1 MANGLKAQG
10 NGRPLE
16 GGLIGTRTRRY
27 GGVERA
33 TGAQKY
39 VADLDFPGVLAVA
52 IVSIPVGCADIL
64 AVDTHAAEAMPGVV
78 KVLTAADLPSPMPRF
93 GVSHKDRPVMAS
105 TRVNFYGEP
114 VAAVAAHTQ
123 EQADAAAHAV
133 HVEYRELPGVYTL
146 EAALAPG
153 AHLVQD
159 PADPTVR
166 PNDPLRQ
173 TNVIEGQVVAWG
185 DIAEQERRADLV
197 VEDSY
202 TYPMMT
208 QFPIEPLGVVVIPT
222 DEGGIDIY
230 CPVQHPF
237 LMQRIVAGLVG
248 LPLARVRVVAPDP
261 GGAFGG
267 KQIPK
272 FAPLMAFLALATGQ
286 GVRLALNLAETTMAI
301 RRAGSRV
308 RARTGFSSEGD
319 ILFHQV
325 VIDYQ
330 IGPYADVAPR
340 VMTKG
345 SYVGGGPYKIPAVSI
360 EAQAVLT
367 NTTVSTAM
375 RGYGAPQISWAT
387 ELQITDGARRLGLDP
402 AYVRLRNLAGRG
414 EEFVQGEYAATADGE
429 WRQAVEKAMELAHWN
444 EPLPPHRGRGI
455 AVAIKSSATSGLSQS
470 LVRLLFDGSAL
481 VYAGTSDM
489 GQGARTIWAQTVAD
503 ELGLP
508 IAKVGVVS
516 GDTDLVPFDLQ
527 TSASRSTVFMG
538 TAVLRAC
545 RDVRRQVR
553 ELYAERTGV
562 PADELRDEPG
572 ILQTPDGPV
581 SIEEA
586 ARVGLGAGLR
596 GEILGQGTCRLEGRR
611 GHPLGGDASF
621 YEFNCSISE
630 VEVDPGTGQF
640 LITRHV
646 SVSDVGT
653 ELNPLQVRAQEEGGA
668 IMGLGQA
675 NMEQL
680 VYDDHGRLLNP
691 GAIDY
696 RIPTFED
703 VPVELAIAAVENH
716 DGPGPYGSKGMSE
729 GPILCT
735 GAAFGTAVSAATGV
749 KITDLPVTPERI
761 WTASHTAAQAAT
773 A

>member
-1 MANGLKAQG
+1 MGDGLRAQDNGLLVADG
-10 NGRPLE
+10 VV
-16 GGLIGTRTRRY
+16 GTAAKRY
-27 GGVERA
+27 GGPERA
-33 TGAQKY
+33 MGAQKY
-39 VADLDFPGVLAVA
+39 IADLDFPGALHVAVA
-52 IVSIPVGCADIL
+52 SIPVGCADIL
-64 AVDTHAAEAMPGVV
+64 SVDVAAAEAMPGVV
-78 KVLTAADLPSPMPRF
+78 KVMTADDLPSPMPRF

-105 TRVNFYGEP
+105 TRVNFYGEAVAV
-114 VAAVAAHTQ
+114 VAAQTQ
-123 EQADAAAHAV
+123 EQADAAARAV

-159 PADPTVR
+159 PRDPTVR
-166 PNDPLRQ
+166 PNDPLRE
-173 TNVIEGQVVAWG
+173 TNVIEAQTVAWG
-185 DIAEQERRADLV
+185 DIAEQEPRAALV
-197 VEDSY
+197 VEDTY
-202 TYPMMT
+202 TYPMMS
-208 QFPIEPLGVVVIPT
+208 QFPIEPLAVAVVPT
-222 DEGGIDIY
+222 EDGGIDVY
-230 CPVQHPF
+230 VPVQHPY
-237 LMQRIVAGLVG
+237 LMQRILAGLVG
-248 LPLARVRVVAPDP
+248 LPLGKVRVVAPDP
-261 GGAFGG
+261 GGGFGG

-272 FAPLMAFLALATGQ
+272 LAPIVAFLALITGRTC
-286 GVRLALNLAETTMAI
+286 RLSLTLAESTRHL

-308 RARTGFSSEGD
+308 HARTGFSAEGD
-319 ILFHQV
+319 ILFHRV

-345 SYVGGGPYKIPAVSI
+345 SYVGGGPYRIPAVSI
-360 EAQAVLT
+360 EARAVLT

-387 ELQITDGARRLGLDP
+387 ESQITDGARRLGLDP
-402 AYVRLRNLAGRG
+402 ARVRLRNLVENG
-414 EEFVQGEYAATADGE
+414 EEFVRGQYAARADGE
-429 WRQAVEKAMELAHWN
+429 WKQAVAAAMELARWD
-444 EPLPPHRGRGI
+444 EPLPPGRGRGI
-455 AVAIKSSATSGLSQS
+455 AVGIKSSATSGLSQS

-503 ELGLP
+503 ELGVPLE
-508 IAKVGVVS
+508 KVTVVS

-553 ELYAERTGV
+553 EMYMERAGLGV
-562 PADELRDEPG
+562 DEVRDEPG
-572 ILQTPDGPV
+572 ALVTPTGPV

-586 ARVGLGAGLR
+586 ARIGLGSLR
-596 GEILGQGTCRLEGRR
+596 GEVLGQGTCRLEGRG

-621 YEFNCSISE
+621 YEFNCTISE

-640 LITRHV
+640 LVTRHV

-653 ELNPLQVRAQEEGGA
+653 ELNPVQVLAQEEGGA
-668 IMGLGQA
+668 VMGLGQA

-680 VYDDHGRLLNP
+680 VYNEHGRLLNP

-703 VPVELAIAAVENH
+703 VPLELLTGSVENH

-735 GAAFGTAVSAATGV
+735 GAAFGAAVAAATGV
-749 KITDLPVTPERI
+749 KITDLPITPERI
-761 WTASHTAAQAAT
+761 WRTTRSAVQSTVG
-773 A
+773 